1 MKILKWLDDN
11 LEQSLMVIMLF
22 FMSVIMII
30 QVIARYVFGN
40 SLTWS
45 EELTRYLFIWSGFLS
60 VSFCIKKKISIR
72 IDQVVNALPGKLSS
86 IFKLIEKVI
95 MLTFF
100 SYMSFYAFDYLTQS
114 IASGQVSPAV
124 GIPMFLI
131 QISPFI
137 GFVLAIIR
145 LIQSLLAEVKL
156 LVKSN

>member
-11 LEQSLMVIMLF
+11 LEQSLMVILLL

-86 IFKLIEKVI
+86 IFKVIEKVI
-95 MLTFF
+95 MLSFF
-100 SYMSFYAFDYLTQS
+100 CYMSFYAFDYFTQS
-114 IASGQVSPAV
+114 VASGQVSPAI

-131 QISPFI
+131 QVSPFV
-137 GFVLAIIR
+137 GFVLAIVR